1 MVELPVDGVLDAA
14 DELLDLLVLL
24 PGVVAAGVVGVV
36 DILVVAPGVVD
47 PVVVPVVVPAGA
59 DGAAVEFK
67 QLRSVPVWTVN
78 GADCEISPV
87 LSRRVM
93 SRLVPTV
100 TFTFGQRNDVPV

>member
-36 DILVVAPGVVD
+36 DALVVAPG
-47 PVVVPVVVPAGA
+47 VVVPVVVPAGA